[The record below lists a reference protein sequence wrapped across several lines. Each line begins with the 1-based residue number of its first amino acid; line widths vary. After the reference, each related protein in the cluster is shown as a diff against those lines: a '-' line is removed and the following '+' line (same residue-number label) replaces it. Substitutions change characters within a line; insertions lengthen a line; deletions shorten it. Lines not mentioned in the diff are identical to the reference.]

1 MTMVLGKRTVL
12 VLWNKLLGTAD
23 LLAQVRCKGES
34 RTGVVG

>member
-12 VLWNKLLGTAD
+12 VLWNELLGTAD
-23 LLAQVRCKGES
+23 LAQVRCKGES